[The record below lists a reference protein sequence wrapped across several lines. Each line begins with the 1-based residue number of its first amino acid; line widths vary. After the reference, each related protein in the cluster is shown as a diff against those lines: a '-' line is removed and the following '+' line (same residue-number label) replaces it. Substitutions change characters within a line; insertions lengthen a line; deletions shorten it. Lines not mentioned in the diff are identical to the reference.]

1 MSSPSYQQLVQE
13 QIPSSNGGSA
23 PEGPMNHAVYDDSSV
38 PEGGGTSL
46 RDIDPRLGEEVLRS
60 APVEPQHYEVPRP
73 RTAPVQPSH
82 TVPHAPIIP
91 KVFEFTSTDS
101 HRAAFLV
108 LVLYLLV
115 SSSFVSQKMAA
126 LVPELFENPRGVIS
140 TIGRGLL
147 LAGIFY
153 MIRTYMT
160 V

>member
-46 RDIDPRLGEEVLRS
+46 RDIDPRPHEEVLHS
-60 APVEPQHYEVPRP
+60 APMDPQHYEVPRP
-73 RTAPVQPSH
+73 RTAPCPAAPV
-82 TVPHAPIIP
+82 VPPIIP

-126 LVPELFENPRGVIS
+126 LVPELFENPRGIIS